1 MGTRPLWLIAKQRCN
16 GLEVFTIGSNVL
28 PVFSFREE
36 AEMFLGLGYA
46 ADGWQLRETT
56 CGELVSVL
64 YGPCRKVEYVALDP
78 VPDLV
83 ALVSLNRNRF
93 ISVLLSDLTPPAVE
107 TIGVASSAESLR
119 SRSRFFSDQ
128 PTSRLHAP
136 EPDPS
141 CHCAGTRIRGSGA
154 SMVGSRCS
162 PGWCY

>member
-64 YGPCRKVEYVALDP
+64 YGPCREVTHVSLDP
-78 VPDLV
+78 VPGMV
-83 ALVSLNRNRF
+83 EFVSLSRERF
-93 ISVLLSDLTPPAVE
+93 IEVLLSDLTPPAGE
-107 TIGVASSAESLR
+107 TIGVAS
-119 SRSRFFSDQ
+119 
-128 PTSRLHAP
+128 
-136 EPDPS
+136 
-141 CHCAGTRIRGSGA
+141 
-154 SMVGSRCS
+154 
-162 PGWCY
+162 